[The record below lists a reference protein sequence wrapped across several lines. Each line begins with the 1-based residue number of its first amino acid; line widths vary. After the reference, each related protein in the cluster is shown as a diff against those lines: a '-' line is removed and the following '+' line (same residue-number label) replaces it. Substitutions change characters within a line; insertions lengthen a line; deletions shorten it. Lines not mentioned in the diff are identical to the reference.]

1 MNPNTILKNKQ
12 RRDNEEAKAAFFSN
26 GGRIQK
32 IPRLT
37 AEEFEAQYL
46 STLPASL
53 RTRIQKLNMRKAAK
67 T

>member
-1 MNPNTILKNKQ
+1 MLKHDERK
-12 RRDNEEAKAAFFSN
+12 RLADEVAAFKAK
-26 GGRIQK
+26 GGRVHK
-32 IPRLT
+32 IPPLT